1 MKWCSQ
7 SEGGVAGDEEGPSS
21 HDVKRHAQLVAQ
33 LLHIEWTDAKSKLVQ
48 EMNEREAKNY
58 DNLLGVRHTIRE
70 IAITQD
76 RVLVS
81 NREWGKI
88 PLTFFYMG
96 WFSQSNN
103 T

>member
-88 PLTFFYMG
+88 PLTFF
-96 WFSQSNN
+96 
-103 T
+103 